1 MNFAELLPGL
11 APTVTAIGALPV
23 ATTIKAQFW
32 AWEATHL
39 LSMAVLAG
47 ASLILNL
54 RLIGVGLTDEPPSEI
69 QRNLQVW
76 INAGLV
82 GVLVTGLVMA
92 IPDGRR
98 LYNDPAFTV
107 KMLALA
113 AGVIFTYA
121 VSAPVARADGAVGHG
136 PRAGWLLGIAV
147 LLFGLFSFATTM
159 GINPGVWHLLTAAAL
174 LVLFVLFVTP
184 GPARWVYLAGLLAL
198 IVAQTVGTHFVVHQ
212 DEYAKI
218 PVVNKAFAAV
228 FAVWIL
234 GFAGFQ
240 LFRARSAE
248 GGRPLTQAMGYSA
261 ILVWVVVAAAGR
273 WIAFG

>member
-1 MNFAELLPGL
+1 MIFAELLPGL
-11 APTVTAIGALPV
+11 APTVNAIGNTPL
-23 ATTIKAQFW
+23 ATVIKSQFW

-39 LSMAVLAG
+39 LSMAVLGG

-69 QRNLQVW
+69 ERNLRVW
-76 INAGLV
+76 MNAGLI
-82 GVLVTGLVMA
+82 GVLVTGLFMA

-113 AGVIFTYA
+113 AGVIFTYG
-121 VSAPVARADGAVGHG
+121 VSRPVARADGTVGQG
-136 PRAGWLLGIAV
+136 PRTSWLVGMAV
-147 LLFGLFSFATTM
+147 LLFGLFSFATTK
-159 GINPGVWHLLTAAAL
+159 GINPGVWHPLTAAAL
-174 LVLFVLFVTP
+174 IVLLVMP
-184 GPARWVYLAGLLAL
+184 GRTRWVYFAGLLAL
-198 IVAQTVGTHFVVHQ
+198 IAAQTVGTHFVVHQ
-212 DEYAKI
+212 DEYDRV
-218 PVVNKAFAAV
+218 PVVNKAFAVV

-240 LFRARSAE
+240 LYRARSAD
-248 GGRPLTQAMGYSA
+248 GARPLTQAIGYTS